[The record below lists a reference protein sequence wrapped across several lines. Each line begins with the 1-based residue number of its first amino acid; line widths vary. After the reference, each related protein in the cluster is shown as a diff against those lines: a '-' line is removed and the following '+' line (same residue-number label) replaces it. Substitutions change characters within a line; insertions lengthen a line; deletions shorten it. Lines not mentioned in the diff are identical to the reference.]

1 MRSWKAITLTSVA
14 KAYWIVGAMIA
25 TIITARFLG
34 PQGRGVIAAASSW
47 VALFV
52 TFGHLSLQHVVVYLL
67 GPNERERNLP
77 VVAGSV
83 MLVTAATAIVGWA
96 VAATMWLVTRGAVF
110 EHIPLP
116 ALVVAFAGLP
126 LLLWMENGNSLLI
139 VLGDLRRLNLA
150 QIAGTTAGIALV
162 AFAVGVA
169 RRGVIAALAATLVS
183 YVIVDAL
190 GLARIIREARPL
202 SVSKSMVRQ
211 LLGGGARLHLSS
223 VGTVLF
229 THGGVVLLNQFRP
242 VTEAGYFQLALQL
255 TIAMQVVP
263 MAMAVV
269 AYTRVARDG
278 ADGAWSDH
286 RRIILQTMIYATIAA
301 AGAYLFAPLVV
312 PLLAG
317 RGFAPSVPM
326 FRILSLSVFGMSL
339 GAVMVPQWVARGFFL
354 RATALSLGTG
364 ALSVAANLLVIPRYG
379 MYACAWVTVISY
391 SLHMIG
397 NLGFLWWIET
407 RAR

>member
-1 MRSWKAITLTSVA
+1 MRSWKAITLTSVT
-14 KAYWIVGAMIA
+14 KAYWILGAMIA
-25 TIITARFLG
+25 TVMTARFLG
-34 PQGRGVIAAASSW
+34 PQGRGVIAADTSW

-67 GPNERERNLP
+67 GPNDRERNLP
-77 VVAGSV
+77 AVAGSV
-83 MLVTAATAIVGWA
+83 MVVTAATALAGWA
-96 VAATMWLVTRGAVF
+96 VAAAIGLATRGAAF
-110 EHIPLP
+110 EHIPMS
-116 ALVVAFAGLP
+116 ALAVAFIGLP

-162 AFAVGVA
+162 ALAVAVL
-169 RRGVIAALAATLVS
+169 RRGVTAALAATLVS

-190 GLARIIREARPL
+190 GLARVVRAARPL
-202 SVSKSMVRQ
+202 SVSRPIVRQ

-223 VGTVLF
+223 VGSVLF
-229 THGGVVLLNQFRP
+229 THGGVVLLNHFRP
-242 VTEAGYFQLALQL
+242 VAEAGYFQLALQL
-255 TIAMQVVP
+255 TTAMQVVP
-263 MAMAVV
+263 IAIAVV
-269 AYTRVARDG
+269 AYTHVARDG
-278 ADGAWSDH
+278 ADGAWSEH
-286 RRIILQTMIYATIAA
+286 RRLIAQTMIYAAVAA
-301 AGAYLFAPLVV
+301 VGAYVLAPVAV

-317 RGFAPSVPM
+317 RGFAPSVPL

-364 ALSVAANLLVIPRYG
+364 ALSVVANLIVVPLYG

-391 SLHMIG
+391 TLHM
-397 NLGFLWWIET
+397 LGSLAFVWWIET